1 VGIPTTAYI
10 AVDEVETDGKEI
22 HRVFKHIPCAIQAEE
37 AEEVSSHLSAFTL
50 QLMQILFIG
59 WSRASTQRHQ

>member
-1 VGIPTTAYI
+1 MGIPTTAYV

-37 AEEVSSHLSAFTL
+37 AEEVSCHLIAFTL
-50 QLMQILFIG
+50 KLMPISLIG
-59 WSRASTQRHQ
+59 WSRASA